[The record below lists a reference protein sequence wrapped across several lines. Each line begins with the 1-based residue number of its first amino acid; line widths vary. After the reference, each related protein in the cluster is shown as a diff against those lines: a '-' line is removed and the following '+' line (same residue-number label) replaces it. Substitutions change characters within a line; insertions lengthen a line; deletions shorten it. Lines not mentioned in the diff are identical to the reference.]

1 MLKAHYT
8 LKCTS
13 WLISPDLLRAS
24 VTPPTT
30 AAYVGQGGGALVQQP
45 RALVTEPHQ
54 RNLWPGDGRDRTLK

>member
-1 MLKAHYT
+1 MIVEVLKAHYT

-30 AAYVGQGGGALVQQP
+30 AEIVSP
-45 RALVTEPHQ
+45 NI
-54 RNLWPGDGRDRTLK
+54 NLQLRVEGLSEGTI